1 MVCNC
6 KKAEEVLVE
15 LGLAEAHHHHY
26 ADVCTPSE
34 ELFLQDRNN
43 TDFDVEEIQA
53 FKKGFWKLL
62 RYQEKNPDAY
72 QNTLGTDGRPFI
84 LKKNHICLGVFEERV
99 IGLGLDSM
107 YDLGGRVFVAII
119 NMGHDH

>member
-6 KKAEEVLVE
+6 KKAEEVLCE
-15 LGLAEAHHHHY
+15 LGLTEGHHHSY
-26 ADVCTPSE
+26 QDVCTPTE

-62 RYQEKNPDAY
+62 RYQEKNPDAN
-72 QNTLGTDGRPFI
+72 QGTRGARDKPFI
-84 LKKNHICLGVFEERV
+84 LKKNHI
-99 IGLGLDSM
+99 
-107 YDLGGRVFVAII
+107 
-119 NMGHDH
+119 